1 MGIRMR
7 SGKPLCALVAA
18 LFITSAITQSSMAD
32 EGMWP
37 FNNVP
42 KQELKRRYNVTI
54 TDDWIRKVQLASVR
68 FNNGGSGGFVSADGL
83 VMTNHHV
90 AEDTLAKLSTAEKD
104 YMKDGFLARTRDE
117 EGKAPDLEL
126 NVLMSIEDVT
136 ERVNRAVKQG
146 MSQAEANDARSSEIK
161 SIEDESNKA
170 TGLRSDVVTLY
181 QGGQYH
187 LYRYKQY
194 TDVRLVFAPESAIGF
209 FGGDPDNFEYPRY
222 DLDMAL
228 FRVYEN
234 NQPIKTANYFKWS
247 KTGARDGEL
256 VFISGNPGSTGR
268 LDTIAHLDFMRDTGL
283 PFMLKWYNNRLDAL
297 RRYSAQGEEQ
307 ARRAQ
312 SEILSIE
319 NAVKLWRGQIE
330 GLRDKTIMAKKVREE
345 QALRRLIAA
354 DPKKR
359 KEYGDAWDAIARARK
374 ALQSYER
381 ERRFLESTSGFKTAG
396 FQSTLFDIA
405 RKLVRLATENTKPN
419 EERLPDFTD
428 AGRETLELGL
438 YSNAPIYDDLEKA
451 RLTASLTF
459 MRDELGATDT
469 LVRKVLNGK
478 TPAERASEL
487 IGGTKLKDV
496 ETRKQIAAGRVKA
509 IEDSTDPMIV
519 LARSID
525 PEARAVRKRYTD
537 ELEGVEHESYAKIAR
552 ALFEINGTKMYPD
565 ATFTLRLAFGPVK
578 GYQENGKQVPPF
590 TDFAGLYKHS
600 ATHHNQPPYQLP
612 ARWLAKK
619 SALDLKMPLNFVA
632 ALDSTG
638 GNSGSP
644 VFNKD
649 AEIVGLLFDGNIQSL
664 IGDYVYDETQNRSVC
679 VDSRGMIEALRKVFG
694 ANEIADELTR

>member
-1 MGIRMR
+1 MR
-7 SGKPLCALVAA
+7 ALLSA
-18 LFITSAITQSSMAD
+18 LFIISMISQQASAD

-42 KQELKRRYNVTI
+42 KQELRRRYGLTI
-54 TDDWIRKVQLASVR
+54 TDAWIKKVQLASVR
-68 FNNGGSGGFVSADGL
+68 FNNGGSGAFVSRDGL
-83 VMTNHHV
+83 VLTNHHI
-90 AEDTLAKLSTAEKD
+90 AEDTLAKLSTEEKD
-104 YMKDGFLARTRDE
+104 YMKEGFLARTRAE

-136 ERVNRAVKQG
+136 ARVNRAVKQG
-146 MSQAEANDARSSEIK
+146 MTAAEANEARNAEMK
-161 SIEDESNKA
+161 AIEDESNKA

-181 QGGQYH
+181 QGGQYN

-194 TDVRLVFAPESAIGF
+194 TDVRLVFAPEAQIGF

-234 NQPIKTANYFKWS
+234 NQPVRSENYFKWS
-247 KTGARDGEL
+247 KAGARTGEL
-256 VFISGNPGSTGR
+256 VFVSGNPGSTGR
-268 LDTIAHLDFMRDTGL
+268 LDTIAHLEFLRDTGL
-283 PFMLKWYNNRLDAL
+283 PFQLKWYNNRLDAL

-307 ARRAQ
+307 TRRAQ

-319 NAVKLWRGQIE
+319 NSVKLWRGQVE
-330 GLRDKTIMAKKVREE
+330 GLRDRSIMAKKVREE
-345 QALRRLIAA
+345 RALRRLIAA
-354 DPKKR
+354 DPKKQ
-359 KEYGDAWDAIARARK
+359 KEYGAAWDAIARARK

-381 ERRFLESTSGFKTAG
+381 ERRFLESTTGYKTAG

-405 RKLVRLATENTKPN
+405 RKLVRLATESTKPN

-428 AGRETLELGL
+428 AGRETLELSL

-451 RLTASLTF
+451 KLTASLTF
-459 MRDELGATDT
+459 MRDELGANNP
-469 LVRKVLNGK
+469 LVLKALGGK
-478 TPAERASEL
+478 SPAARASEL
-487 IGGTKLKDV
+487 IQGTRLKDV
-496 ETRKQIAAGRVKA
+496 EYRKQVAAGGVKA

-519 LARSID
+519 LARTID
-525 PEARAVRKRYTD
+525 PEARAVRKRFEN
-537 ELEGVEHESYAKIAR
+537 ELEGVEHESYAKISR

-578 GYQENGKQVPPF
+578 GYRENGKWVAPF
-590 TDFAGLYKHS
+590 TDFAGLYRHS
-600 ATHHNQPPYQLP
+600 AEHRNRPPYELP
-612 ARWLAKK
+612 TRWLEKK
-619 SALDLKMPLNFVA
+619 SALDLKTPLNFVA
-632 ALDSTG
+632 AVDSTG

-694 ANEIADELTR
+694 ANEVAAELTR

>member
-1 MGIRMR
+1 MR
-7 SGKPLCALVAA
+7 SGKYLCALLAA
-18 LFITSAITQSSMAD
+18 LFIVLAVMQSASAD

-42 KQELKRRYNVTI
+42 KQEIKRRYNVAI
-54 TDDWIRKVQLASVR
+54 TDDWIKKVQLASVR
-68 FNNGGSGGFVSADGL
+68 FNNGGSGAFVSADGL
-83 VMTNHHV
+83 VLTNHHI
-90 AEDTLAKLSTAEKD
+90 AEDTLGKLSTEEKD
-104 YMKDGFLARTRDE
+104 YMKTGFLARTRAE
-117 EGKAPDLEL
+117 EGKSPDLEL
-126 NVLMSIEDVT
+126 NVLVSIEDVT
-136 ERVNRAVKQG
+136 ARVNHAVKEG
-146 MSQAEANDARSSEIK
+146 MSQTEANDARNSEIK
-161 SIEDESNKA
+161 AIEDESNKA

-181 QGGQYH
+181 QGGQYN

-194 TDVRLVFAPESAIGF
+194 TDVRLVFAPEAQIGF

-234 NQPIKTANYFKWS
+234 NQPVKTVNYFKWS
-247 KTGARDGEL
+247 KTGARAGEL

-268 LDTIAHLDFMRDTGL
+268 LDTIAHLEFMRDTGL

-319 NAVKLWRGQIE
+319 NSVKLWRGQVE

-354 DPKKR
+354 DPRKQ
-359 KEYGDAWDAIARARK
+359 KEYGAAWDEIARARK

-381 ERRFLESTSGFKTAG
+381 ERRFLESTSGYKTAG

-405 RKLVRLATENTKPN
+405 RRLVRLAAESTKPN
-419 EERLPDFTD
+419 EQRLPDFTD
-428 AGRETLELGL
+428 AARETLELAL

-451 RLTASLTF
+451 KLTASLTF
-459 MRDELGATDT
+459 MRDELGANNP
-469 LVRKVLNGK
+469 LVLKALGGK
-478 TPAERASEL
+478 SPAARASEL
-487 IGGTKLKDV
+487 IDGTKLKDV
-496 ETRKQIAAGRVKA
+496 AARKQIAAGGVKA

-537 ELEGVEHESYAKIAR
+537 ELEGVEHESYAKISR

-565 ATFTLRLAFGPVK
+565 ATFTLRLAFGPIK
-578 GYQENGKQVPPF
+578 GYQENGKPVAPF
-590 TDFAGLYKHS
+590 TDFAGLYRHS
-600 ATHHNQPPYQLP
+600 AEHHNQPPYELP
-612 ARWLAKK
+612 ERWLAKK
-619 SALDLKMPLNFVA
+619 SALDLKTPLNFVA
-632 ALDSTG
+632 AVDSTG

-649 AEIVGLLFDGNIQSL
+649 AELVGVLFDGNIQSL

-679 VDSRGMIEALRKVFG
+679 VDSRGMLEALRKVFG
-694 ANEIADELTR
+694 ANEIVNELTR

>member
-1 MGIRMR
+1 MR
-7 SGKPLCALVAA
+7 LGKPLCALLVA
-18 LFITSAITQSSMAD
+18 LFIISTISPRAFAD

-42 KQELKRRYNVTI
+42 KQELKRRYGLTI
-54 TDDWIRKVQLASVR
+54 TDAWIKKVQLASVR
-68 FNNGGSGGFVSADGL
+68 LNNGGSGSFVSPDGL

-90 AEDTLAKLSTAEKD
+90 AEDTLQKLSTEQKD
-104 YMKDGFLARTRDE
+104 YMKNGFLARTHAE
-117 EGKAPDLEL
+117 EAKAPDLEL

-136 ERVNRAVKQG
+136 TRVNGVVKQG
-146 MSQAEANDARSSEIK
+146 MNAGAANDARNSAIK
-161 SIEDESNKA
+161 VIEDESNKA

-209 FGGDPDNFEYPRY
+209 FGGDPDNFEFPRY
-222 DLDMAL
+222 NLDMAL

-234 NQPIKTANYFKWS
+234 NQPVKTENYFAWS
-247 KTGARDGEL
+247 KAGVRDGEL
-256 VFISGNPGSTGR
+256 IFISGNPGSTGR
-268 LDTIAHLDFMRDTGL
+268 LDTVAHLDFLRDFGL

-297 RRYSAQGEEQ
+297 RKYSAQGEEQ

-319 NAVKLWRGQIE
+319 NAVKLWRGQVE
-330 GLRDKTIMAKKVREE
+330 GLRDKTIMAKKIKEE
-345 QALRRLIAA
+345 QALRSMIAA

-359 KEYGDAWDAIARARK
+359 KEYAGAWDAVAGARK

-381 ERRFLESTSGFKTAG
+381 ERRFLEGTTGYRTAG

-405 RKLVRLATENTKPN
+405 RKLVRLAAENTKPT

-428 AGRETLELGL
+428 AARETLELGL
-438 YSNAPIYDDLEKA
+438 YSNAPLYDDLEKA

-459 MRDELGATDT
+459 MRDELGANNP
-469 LVRKVLNGK
+469 LVRKVLGGLS
-478 TPAERASEL
+478 PAERATEL

-496 ETRKQIAAGRVKA
+496 ETRKRIASGGVKA

-519 LARSID
+519 LARALD
-525 PEARAVRKRYTD
+525 TEARAVRKRYTD
-537 ELEGVEHESYAKIAR
+537 ELEGVERESYAKIAR
-552 ALFEINGTKMYPD
+552 ALFDINGTKMYPD

-578 GYQENGKQVPPF
+578 GYTENGKQIIPF
-590 TDFAGLYKHS
+590 TDYAGLYNHS
-600 ATHHNQPPYQLP
+600 AVHNNQPPYQLP
-612 ARWLAKK
+612 ARWLEKK
-619 SALDLKMPLNFVA
+619 SALDLKTPLNFVA
-632 ALDSTG
+632 AVDSTG

-644 VFNKD
+644 VFNKN

-664 IGDYVYDETQNRSVC
+664 IGDYVYDETQNRSLC
-679 VDSRGMIEALRKVFG
+679 VDSRGMIEALRKVYG